1 MDIKMEFGGL
11 IVCRACGEDLVQ
23 IIIALFGNE
32 WGGGVLYSGCTPS
45 IEPIGA
51 FNFHLIAVV
60 KS

>member
-11 IVCRACGEDLVQ
+11 MVWRACGEDLVQ
-23 IIIALFGNE
+23 IIIALLE
-32 WGGGVLYSGCTPS
+32 TSGGVLYSGCTPS